1 MKVDARRKEARS
13 TGKVPFFTS
22 YVKLKLKLVMMASS
36 RGTRFV
42 DKMTKVPFLEN

>member
-22 YVKLKLKLVMMASS
+22 YVKLKLKLIEKKKNLTPLMML
-36 RGTRFV
+36 G
-42 DKMTKVPFLEN
+42 MIEC

>member
-22 YVKLKLKLVMMASS
+22 YVKLKLKLDENL
-36 RGTRFV
+36 
-42 DKMTKVPFLEN
+42 DKIGMTYHVYNF

>member
-22 YVKLKLKLVMMASS
+22 YVKLKLKSIFINEKINM
-36 RGTRFV
+36 
-42 DKMTKVPFLEN
+42 DQK

>member
-22 YVKLKLKLVMMASS
+22 YVKLKLKLNGLIVNNN
-36 RGTRFV
+36 F
-42 DKMTKVPFLEN
+42 

>member
-22 YVKLKLKLVMMASS
+22 YVKLKLKLKLRLVVA
-36 RGTRFV
+36 RFLC
-42 DKMTKVPFLEN
+42 MRHY